1 MDIKKLK
8 KELQSYLRELNQLE
22 ETDFLKGQKLLI
34 NKIIKMNGLSEIKEF
49 FKDNLNKV
57 EKSVFDDN
65 TDNEV
70 MRGYLSGMYK
80 VGTLMQTGKGVS

>member
-34 NKIIKMNGLSEIKEF
+34 NKITKMDDLSEIKEF
-49 FKDNLNKV
+49 FQGSLGKI

-65 TDNEV
+65 TGNAV
-70 MRGYLSGMYK
+70 MRGYLIGMYK
-80 VGTLMQTGKGVS
+80 IGMLIQTGKGVS

>member
-1 MDIKKLK
+1 MDIKKLE
-8 KELQSYLRELNQLE
+8 KELQSYLRELKQLE

-34 NKIIKMNGLSEIKEF
+34 NKIIKMNDLSEIKEF

-65 TDNEV
+65 TENEV

-80 VGTLMQTGKGVS
+80 ISMLIQTGKGVS